1 MKNNIITK
9 STGTESMPYEKFIRF
24 GPGALTES
32 ELIAIIL
39 RTGTHTKSALEIAEE
54 ILSLSDS
61 PRTGLLGLY
70 DVPLEKLMQIKGV
83 GEVKAVKIKCI
94 AELAMRI
101 NITNAK
107 RGLIITKPETIAN
120 YFMEKLRHQRKECVI
135 LACLD
140 GKGQILKEIL
150 LSSGSVNMSLISP
163 REVFLEALR
172 HEAVNIILIH
182 NHPSGDPSPS
192 HADLESTRHVL
203 EMGNLLDVPLLDHII
218 IGDNCYTSFRENGYL
233 ERS

>member
-1 MKNNIITK
+1 MKNSIAVK
-9 STGTESMPYEKFIRF
+9 SMVTENMPYEKFVRF
-24 GPGALTES
+24 GPEALTEG
-32 ELIAIIL
+32 ELLAIIL
-39 RTGTHTKSALEIAEE
+39 RTGTHNRSALEIAEE

-70 DVPLEKLMQIKGV
+70 DVPLERLMQVNGV

-107 RGLIITKPETIAN
+107 SGLIIKKPETVAN

-140 GKGQILKEIL
+140 GKGQIIKEIL

-172 HEAVNIILIH
+172 NEAVNIILIH
-182 NHPSGDPSPS
+182 NHPSGDPNPS
-192 HADLESTRHVL
+192 QADLESTKRVKD
-203 EMGNLLDVPLLDHII
+203 MGDLLDVPLLDHII
-218 IGDNCYTSFRENGYL
+218 IGDNCYASFREYGYI
-233 ERS
+233 

>member
-1 MKNNIITK
+1 MKKNITTK
-9 STGTESMPYEKFIRF
+9 NIGSESMPYEKFIRF
-24 GPGALTES
+24 GPDALTEG
-32 ELIAIIL
+32 ELLAIIL

-70 DVPLEKLMQIKGV
+70 DVPLERLMQIKGV

-107 RGLIITKPETIAN
+107 SGLIVNKPETIAN
-120 YFMEKLRHQRKECVI
+120 YFMEQLRHQRKECVI

-172 HEAVNIILIH
+172 NEAVNVILVH

-192 HADLESTRHVL
+192 EADMISTKRVCD
-203 EMGNLLDVPLLDHII
+203 MGILLDVPLLDHII
-218 IGDNCYTSFRENGYL
+218 IGDNCYVSFREYGYI
-233 ERS
+233 

>member
-1 MKNNIITK
+1 MKNNITAKNI
-9 STGTESMPYEKFIRF
+9 GNESMPYEKFIRF
-24 GPGALTES
+24 GPDALTEG
-32 ELIAIIL
+32 ELLAIIL
-39 RTGTHTKSALEIAEE
+39 RTGTHTRSALEIAEE

-70 DVPLEKLMQIKGV
+70 DVPLERLMQVKGV

-107 RGLIITKPETIAN
+107 SGLIINKPETIAN

-172 HEAVNIILIH
+172 NDAVNVILIH

-192 HADLESTRHVL
+192 EADIQSTKRVL
-203 EMGNLLDVPLLDHII
+203 DMGQLLDVLLLDHII
-218 IGDNCYTSFRENGYL
+218 IGDNCYFSFREYGFI
-233 ERS
+233 

>member
-1 MKNNIITK
+1 MKKNITTK
-9 STGTESMPYEKFIRF
+9 NIGNESMPYEKFIRF
-24 GPGALTES
+24 GPDALTEG
-32 ELIAIIL
+32 ELLAIIL

-70 DVPLEKLMQIKGV
+70 DVPLERLMQIKGV

-107 RGLIITKPETIAN
+107 SGLIVNKPETIAN
-120 YFMEKLRHQRKECVI
+120 YFMEQLRHQRKECVI

-172 HEAVNIILIH
+172 NEAVNVILVH

-192 HADLESTRHVL
+192 EADMISTKRVCD
-203 EMGNLLDVPLLDHII
+203 MGILLDVPLLDHII
-218 IGDNCYTSFRENGYL
+218 IGDNCYVSFREYGYI
-233 ERS
+233 

>member
-1 MKNNIITK
+1 LKNNITAKNI
-9 STGTESMPYEKFIRF
+9 GNESMPYEKFIRF
-24 GPGALTES
+24 GPDALTEG
-32 ELIAIIL
+32 ELLAIIL
-39 RTGTHTKSALEIAEE
+39 RTGTHTRSALEIAEE

-70 DVPLEKLMQIKGV
+70 DVPLERLMQIKGV

-107 RGLIITKPETIAN
+107 SGLIINKPETIAN

-172 HEAVNIILIH
+172 NDAVNVILIH

-192 HADLESTRHVL
+192 EADIQSTKRVFD
-203 EMGNLLDVPLLDHII
+203 MGQLLDVLLLDHII
-218 IGDNCYTSFRENGYL
+218 IGDNCYFSFKEYGFI
-233 ERS
+233 

>member
-1 MKNNIITK
+1 MKNNISTK
-9 STGTESMPYEKFIRF
+9 NIGNENMPYEKFIRF
-24 GPGALTES
+24 GPDALTEG
-32 ELIAIIL
+32 ELLAIIL
-39 RTGTHTKSALEIAEE
+39 RTGTHTRSALEIAEE

-70 DVPLEKLMQIKGV
+70 DVPLERLMQIKGV

-107 RGLIITKPETIAN
+107 SGLIISKPETITN

-172 HEAVNIILIH
+172 NDAVNVILIH

-192 HADLESTRHVL
+192 EADIQSTKRVFD
-203 EMGNLLDVPLLDHII
+203 MGQLLDVLLLDHII
-218 IGDNCYTSFRENGYL
+218 IGDNYYFSFREYGFI
-233 ERS
+233 

>member
-1 MKNNIITK
+1 MKNNISTK
-9 STGTESMPYEKFIRF
+9 NIGNENMPYEKFIRF
-24 GPGALTES
+24 GPDALTEG
-32 ELIAIIL
+32 ELLAIIL

-70 DVPLEKLMQIKGV
+70 DVPLERLMQIKGV

-107 RGLIITKPETIAN
+107 SGLIISKPETIAN

-172 HEAVNIILIH
+172 NDAVNVILIH

-192 HADLESTRHVL
+192 EADIQSTKRVFD
-203 EMGNLLDVPLLDHII
+203 MGHLLDVLLLDHII
-218 IGDNCYTSFRENGYL
+218 IGDNCYFSFREYGFI
-233 ERS
+233 